1 MDRSNELR
9 VFLVDQTQAAVEQ
22 GLWTFGRGYYTNHRI
37 PPHSLY
43 RLHAGWAE
51 LAADLLL
58 EQPSAGL
65 IGLRLVSRVHWIRE
79 VAAVLERRA
88 VELPTTEV
96 DLFSRQTWGAPLE
109 QYPRRA
115 PVTAFVDIHTLGEQI
130 YMVSDLA
137 EAHGL
142 VVQRAICLVD
152 RHPIRTTE
160 FNGIPVASV
169 VHLPLSLW
177 RPGHDAPPA
186 ASDLSHYMRAFRPGG
201 RGTYG
206 GSLLS

>member
-1 MDRSNELR
+1 MASADELR
-9 VFLVDQTQAAVEQ
+9 VFLADQTQAAVRE
-22 GLWTFGRGYYTNHRI
+22 GLWTFGEGYCTNHWI
-37 PPHSLY
+37 PPASLY

-65 IGLRLVSRVHWIRE
+65 IGFCLISRLHWIRE
-79 VAAVLERRA
+79 IAAVLERRA

-96 DLFSRQTWGAPLE
+96 DMFSRETWGIAFE

-115 PVTAFVDIHTLGEQI
+115 AVTAFVDVHTLGEQI
-130 YMVSDLA
+130 YMVSALA

-142 VVQRAICLVD
+142 VVRRAICLVD

-177 RPGHDAPPA
+177 RPGPDAPPA
-186 ASDLSHYMRAFRPGG
+186 SGDLSHYMRAFRPGG